1 MSLTPFS
8 RDALRALK
16 ALNDKL
22 KLEEAIKIIYYSVLS
37 HAETKP
43 ETVFSF
49 NLNSTGAMFV
59 SNKSIGYSAILNG
72 SNAAVQITAAYIR
85 ENIEEILAGLR
96 GFFPGCS
103 VEYKEVST
111 AKGRD
116 GKEYDISKLD
126 DIFIPFIT
134 ERPVVPNHC
143 VIIDWS

>member
-22 KLEEAIKIIYYSVLS
+22 KLEETIKMIYYSALR
-37 HAETKP
+37 HAERTTD
-43 ETVFSF
+43 TVYSF
-49 NLNSTGAMFV
+49 NLKFTGTMYV
-59 SNKSIGYSAILNG
+59 TIKSIVQGTMD
-72 SNAAVQITAAYIR
+72 VQITAAYIR
-85 ENIEEILAGLR
+85 ENMEEILAGLR

-111 AKGRD
+111 AKGSD

-134 ERPVVPNHC
+134 ERPVVTNHC

>member
-37 HAETKP
+37 HAETTP

-59 SNKSIGYSAILNG
+59 SNKSIGYSSILNRPF
-72 SNAAVQITAAYIR
+72 QITAAYIK
-85 ENIEEILAGLR
+85 ENMEEILAGLR
-96 GFFPGCS
+96 RFFPDCS
-103 VEYKEVST
+103 VEYKEVSIAT
-111 AKGRD
+111 GRD

-126 DIFIPFIT
+126 DIFIPLISG
-134 ERPVVPNHC
+134 RPVVTNQS

>member
-22 KLEEAIKIIYYSVLS
+22 KLEDAIKIIYYSVLR

-49 NLNSTGAMFV
+49 NLNFTGAMFV
-59 SNKSIGYSAILNG
+59 SNKSIGHSSILNG
-72 SNAAVQITAAYIR
+72 SNTAVQITAAYIR
-85 ENIEEILAGLR
+85 ENMEEILAGLR

-111 AKGRD
+111 AKGSD

-134 ERPVVPNHC
+134 ERPVVTNQS

>member
-59 SNKSIGYSAILNG
+59 SNKSIGHSPILNRPF
-72 SNAAVQITAAYIR
+72 QITAGYIK

-96 GFFPGCS
+96 RFFPDCS
-103 VEYKEVST
+103 VEYKEVSIAT
-111 AKGRD
+111 GRD

-126 DIFIPFIT
+126 DIFIPLISG
-134 ERPVVPNHC
+134 RPVVTNQS

>member
-8 RDALRALK
+8 RDALHALK

-49 NLNSTGAMFV
+49 NLNFTGAMFV
-59 SNKSIGYSAILNG
+59 SNKSIGHSSILNG
-72 SNAAVQITAAYIR
+72 SNTAVQITAAYIR
-85 ENIEEILAGLR
+85 ENMEEILAGLR

-103 VEYKEVST
+103 VEYKEVSI
-111 AKGRD
+111 ARGRD

-126 DIFIPFIT
+126 DIFIPLISG
-134 ERPVVPNHC
+134 RPVVTNQS

>member
-37 HAETKP
+37 HAETTP

-59 SNKSIGYSAILNG
+59 SNKSIGYSSILNRPF
-72 SNAAVQITAAYIR
+72 QITAAYIK
-85 ENIEEILAGLR
+85 ENMEEILAGLR
-96 GFFPGCS
+96 RFFPDCS
-103 VEYKEVST
+103 VEYKKVSM
-111 AKGRD
+111 AMGRD
-116 GKEYDISKLD
+116 GKEYDISSLDEKLRALID
-126 DIFIPFIT
+126 TSRAQTKEYI
-134 ERPVVPNHC
+134 VV
-143 VIIDWS
+143 DWS